1 MAATMGSGEREQHWR
16 GVVAQWRQSGLAVQ
30 RFCLE
35 QGLAETT
42 FYRWRGE
49 LERRDGLKVDR
60 PNGPKAQFLPVR
72 VMCREVRPH
81 ADAGIEVVLANG
93 RSVRV
98 RPGFDRTTL
107 VEVVHLLDEGG
118 ASC

>member
-1 MAATMGSGEREQHWR
+1 MAATARSSAREQHWR
-16 GVVAQWRQSGLAVQ
+16 EVVAQWRQSGLAVH

-35 QGLAETT
+35 RGLAETT

-60 PNGPKAQFLPVR
+60 REGSKVQFLPVR
-72 VMCREVRPH
+72 VTRREVPSR

-93 RSVRV
+93 RCLRV

-107 VEVVHLLDEGG
+107 VEVVQLLDEGG
-118 ASC
+118 APC